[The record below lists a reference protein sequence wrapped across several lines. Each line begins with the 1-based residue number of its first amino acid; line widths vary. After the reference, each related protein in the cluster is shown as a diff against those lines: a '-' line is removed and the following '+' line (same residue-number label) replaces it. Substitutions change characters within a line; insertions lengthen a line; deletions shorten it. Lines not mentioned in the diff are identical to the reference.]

1 MNGTVMPTR
10 LPEVLVITPPI
21 YQDYRGYFFESFHQ
35 DSFTKI
41 TGVKACFVQDNQSL
55 SSRHVLRGLHFQNKH
70 PQGKLVRVIFGKIFD
85 VAVDLRFSS
94 PTFGQWVG
102 VLLSSCQQ
110 QQLWIP
116 PGFAHGFMVLSRH
129 ALCLYKTTAYWD
141 PEDQHCIIWS
151 DPDINI
157 AWPPHRPLLS
167 LQDQCGLTLQ
177 AWMKQYG

>member
-1 MNGTVMPTR
+1 MNGTVIPTR

-21 YQDYRGYFFESFHQ
+21 YQDDRGYFFESFHQ
-35 DSFTKI
+35 ASFANM
-41 TGVKACFVQDNQSL
+41 TGINACFVQDNQSL
-55 SSRHVLRGLHFQNKH
+55 SDRHVLRGLHFQKKH

-102 VLLSSCQQ
+102 VLLSSRQQ

-157 AWPPHRPLLS
+157 AWPPYRPLLS
-167 LQDQCGLTLQ
+167 LQDQCGLTLK
-177 AWMKQYG
+177 AWMKQHG